1 MRHYYFI
8 DLWFDFFEWLFADK
22 EKRKKWKYLPKYCWD
37 CELLGICRDRDNN
50 WKCHNGCMFINSE
63 KCFNKNK
70 KMK

>member
-1 MRHYYFI
+1 MRHYDFI

-50 WKCHNGCMFINSE
+50 
-63 KCFNKNK
+63 
-70 KMK
+70 